1 MTHGGSC
8 QSPKRLSA
16 VELGPPKVS
25 STNVPNRS
33 HEFYYRDSRYGPD
46 FSLGSAVVFTPGL
59 ATACKILIEEDQ
71 SFYETGRHCQR
82 YTHSHRQLQRQF
94 TFHAGDQT
102 MKHRYRRSAEED

>member
-33 HEFYYRDSRYGPD
+33 HEFYYRDSSRELLLYSND
-46 FSLGSAVVFTPGL
+46 TDRIFLWALRSFSLQ
-59 ATACKILIEEDQ
+59 D
-71 SFYETGRHCQR
+71 
-82 YTHSHRQLQRQF
+82 
-94 TFHAGDQT
+94 
-102 MKHRYRRSAEED
+102 